1 MRKKYENE
9 LRTLNSQLVS
19 MGKMIEVA
27 IESSI
32 LALMGRDCK
41 SAEELIKNDDLIDSK
56 EREIENLCVKLLL
69 QQQPVASDLRVIT
82 SALKMVTDMERI
94 GDHASDIASLIVQ
107 LPDIKFCKMNLMS
120 EMSNEILQ
128 MLHDSIDS
136 YIARDYEKAKNVIAN
151 DDIID
156 RLYGKLKHDLVEKIK
171 TSDQGEMIIDYL
183 LIAKYLERIGDHAT
197 NIAEWAIYSITGEL
211 K

>member
-1 MRKKYENE
+1 MREKYEKE
-9 LRTLNSQLVS
+9 LQNLNSSIIS

-27 IESSI
+27 IESVI
-32 LALMGRDCK
+32 LALMSKDME
-41 SAEELIKNDDLIDSK
+41 SLDVIIANDDAIDEK
-56 EREIENLCVKLLL
+56 EKEIEQHCLKILL
-69 QQQPVASDLRVIT
+69 QQQPVATDLRMVT
-82 SALKMVTDMERI
+82 AALKMVTDMERI
-94 GDHASDIASLIVQ
+94 GDHAGDIAELIKQ
-107 LPDIKFCKMNLMS
+107 LPDFVYNKLSDVHQMGT
-120 EMSNEILQ
+120 EIQ
-128 MLHDSIDS
+128 KMLHDSIDS